1 MKLLLATCLALL
13 GLRPEAAGIQKVL
26 WQETKEIA
34 ERHSSDIR
42 GFFASANAANA
53 AENSVD
59 TGAGEAEDASLPE
72 DEDLGGDV
80 QQQFH
85 DVNGEEV
92 AADIDADVARDEA
105 DPRVYLEQRR
115 EMGILSG
122 SDDEYEFEYSDDEE
136 EGSQPLSQLSQ
147 ESNKARQIVDSTSSS
162 NGDAFAPGQE
172 NEGNSN
178 SPRRVSVSPRAGGNL
193 KRDAGEAGLDNN
205 NSERKPR
212 AAEDDG
218 DLKPAAV
225 DEPAALDKK
234 PAAAVDSSGESPV
247 LRRRPMGASPG
258 RAPGGNLRGS
268 LLKAINE
275 DELLQMDGITPAQ
288 KEFRELLR
296 ARNVNDLPDEF
307 RDHHDEVRALYTAS
321 DGYCELLEIADR
333 DDIVPYDSLGRVD
346 NIRLALVA
354 NFPPWKNFLKRLQEG
369 TFHRLL
375 NGALEIAGDIASYA
389 FKEQCIKAGENLV
402 TDALVYVAKFV
413 HPDIPDGL
421 PRMVARLIVR
431 GTTAYMNRSPL
442 ARPSTLHSDRSTRH
456 IYELECSLTDDPSRS
471 IAREVIDHMPNAVGV
486 VVLGEPAYETV
497 VEGGGAL
504 QSGWFE
510 DKGMCVR
517 PQVGSGHD
525 PHYQRIGIGWS
536 LQRELL
542 KVNNDVVD
550 VLREAVG
557 PGIHIPR
564 ITTRD
569 DLEAMTSFTIASQ
582 ASQRTVYD
590 ENVGE
595 EFLESLDRSIQD
607 ELDASDR
614 KEVIEYLQ
622 QEARRSSLSSGKLKG
637 TKRSLEAAARNGNMS
652 TVGRYYCRQC
662 KSEGG
667 CRYFAYG
674 AGCTRCGHTYG
685 FTHIVNNEGDYVR
698 NPIRGYCST
707 DGCGCTG
714 QLGTNHNCLPVDGH
728 GNARERNEN
737 EGWSDGPT
745 RKLDT
750 ATCPPNFVLKHETS
764 IIVKRTEVGTNS
776 WTVLDSYNSW
786 ANDVLAI
793 ASRMHINDVIRT
805 SSFLVKGLTRGYV
818 PSLKGQRTIRDA
830 LRNLM
835 DENLNGGFR
844 IGSYVY
850 ESIGI
855 VRN

>member
-1 MKLLLATCLALL
+1 
-13 GLRPEAAGIQKVL
+13 
-26 WQETKEIA
+26 
-34 ERHSSDIR
+34 
-42 GFFASANAANA
+42 
-53 AENSVD
+53 
-59 TGAGEAEDASLPE
+59 
-72 DEDLGGDV
+72 
-80 QQQFH
+80 
-85 DVNGEEV
+85 
-92 AADIDADVARDEA
+92 
-105 DPRVYLEQRR
+105 
-115 EMGILSG
+115 
-122 SDDEYEFEYSDDEE
+122 
-136 EGSQPLSQLSQ
+136 
-147 ESNKARQIVDSTSSS
+147 
-162 NGDAFAPGQE
+162 
-172 NEGNSN
+172 
-178 SPRRVSVSPRAGGNL
+178 
-193 KRDAGEAGLDNN
+193 
-205 NSERKPR
+205 
-212 AAEDDG
+212 
-218 DLKPAAV
+218 
-225 DEPAALDKK
+225 
-234 PAAAVDSSGESPV
+234 
-247 LRRRPMGASPG
+247 
-258 RAPGGNLRGS
+258 
-268 LLKAINE
+268 
-275 DELLQMDGITPAQ
+275 
-288 KEFRELLR
+288 
-296 ARNVNDLPDEF
+296 
-307 RDHHDEVRALYTAS
+307 
-321 DGYCELLEIADR
+321 
-333 DDIVPYDSLGRVD
+333 
-346 NIRLALVA
+346 
-354 NFPPWKNFLKRLQEG
+354 
-369 TFHRLL
+369 
-375 NGALEIAGDIASYA
+375 
-389 FKEQCIKAGENLV
+389 
-402 TDALVYVAKFV
+402 
-413 HPDIPDGL
+413 
-421 PRMVARLIVR
+421 
-431 GTTAYMNRSPL
+431 
-442 ARPSTLHSDRSTRH
+442 
-456 IYELECSLTDDPSRS
+456 
-471 IAREVIDHMPNAVGV
+471 MPNAVGV